1 MKNISDFFNKMPCI
15 VDISISGG
23 RKEITE
29 QDELV
34 RVQYEKNSYPHRYTV
49 YYLARLFNDDRVYK
63 CAQTFLPY
71 QLPEIVQQWMEQHEQ
86 KEYPACVRWK

>member
-1 MKNISDFFNKMPCI
+1 MSTEKQYSFFSELI
-15 VDISISGG
+15 VDNFAGG

-34 RVQYEKNSYPHRYTV
+34 LVQYEKNSYPHRYTV

>member
-1 MKNISDFFNKMPCI
+1 MKISDFFNKMPCI
-15 VDISISGG
+15 VDVSTSGG

-49 YYLARLFNDDRVYK
+49 YYLARLLNDDRVFK
-63 CAQTFLPY
+63 CAQTFSPNR
-71 QLPEIVQQWMEQHEQ
+71 LPEIVWKWMEQREQ
-86 KEYPACVRWK
+86 KESPACIRWK